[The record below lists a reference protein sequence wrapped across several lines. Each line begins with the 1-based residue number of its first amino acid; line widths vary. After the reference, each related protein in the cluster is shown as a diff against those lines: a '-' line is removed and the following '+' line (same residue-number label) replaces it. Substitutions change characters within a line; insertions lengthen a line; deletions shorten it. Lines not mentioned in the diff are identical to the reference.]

1 MKQDR
6 YEELVVIVAD
16 GTATKEEEAELK
28 SYIESRPELAGELD
42 AHIQIKSITDNWM
55 ERVKLDLIED
65 EQNQARKP
73 ERNIGLILLG
83 IGISLLYGFAIYQML
98 SDPETPLVVQIGIA
112 TAGTGL
118 AILLFSLIRQR
129 IITSKKD
136 KYSEII
142 R

>member
-1 MKQDR
+1 MKQER

-16 GTATKEEEAELK
+16 GKATKEEEEELK
-28 SYIESRPELAGELD
+28 SYLESRPELAEELE

-55 ERVKLDLIED
+55 ERVKLDLLVD
-65 EQNQARKP
+65 EQNQARQS
-73 ERNIGLILLG
+73 ERNIGLIFLG
-83 IGISLLYGFAIYQML
+83 IGISLLYGFGIYQLL
-98 SDPETPLVVQIGIA
+98 SGPETPLVVRIGIA